1 MSTSQILSLLQR
13 REELLKELSH
23 VNGQII
29 RIALEHSGDNE
40 TIPGL
45 RRGRA
50 AKGETVGG
58 ARRKWF
64 SRGEMLQLSQ
74 KILTKPMSQ
83 AELVRNLLAAKGY
96 DKDLPASE
104 QARFKSAA
112 YQAIAAAINAKQF
125 TRGKDGTIALRKP

>member
-23 VNGQII
+23 ANGQII
-29 RIALEHSGDNE
+29 RIALEHNGDQE

-50 AKGETVGG
+50 AKGEVVG

-64 SRGEMLQLSQ
+64 SRGEMLDLSQ

-83 AELVRNLLAAKGY
+83 AELVRHLLAAKGY

-125 TRGKDGTIALRKP
+125 TRGKDGTIALRKA